1 MLFGL
6 ILKIGLIDKAS
17 AVCNREVEPTLPLDD
32 KYKVAN
38 IITQLTIEIISLE
51 CLGVL
56 KL

>member
-17 AVCNREVEPTLPLDD
+17 AVCNREVEPTLPLDN